1 MAPKKP
7 TVQTKLQQKAA
18 KSNKIITGPKG
29 SKPQSTTNA
38 RLMKQGDKT
47 KIGSQNVTVKPS
59 FPVRSGP
66 EGTMKRTRFQNPSK
80 GGSTTKSQTV
90 GGGGGTPPKT
100 TRQSRV
106 QGRVVKGTDT
116 RPSPSTRGTTPSGG
130 GKNLFGGA
138 GSKANAKA
146 ATSQAAPKPAFT
158 TTRTPFSGPAKPSG
172 TAAVSTLRQQAQAQG
187 KAAVKAAQTRRGA
200 RAAMSN
206 MSNTLAN
213 KGSIRAG
220 RPVGGPGRGAVGGAI
235 EQAASAALGP
245 LARKAGTKL
254 GNALKPVGRA
264 IDDRLPGINS
274 KDELKRK
281 TAATKAANAKGPQ
294 QGPRLAATRRAFSKK
309 TFDQAFKAARTA
321 KAKTF
326 TWRGNKY
333 NTKIK
338 GEK

>member
-1 MAPKKP
+1 
-7 TVQTKLQQKAA
+7 
-18 KSNKIITGPKG
+18 
-29 SKPQSTTNA
+29 
-38 RLMKQGDKT
+38 
-47 KIGSQNVTVKPS
+47 
-59 FPVRSGP
+59 
-66 EGTMKRTRFQNPSK
+66 
-80 GGSTTKSQTV
+80 
-90 GGGGGTPPKT
+90 
-100 TRQSRV
+100 
-106 QGRVVKGTDT
+106 VVKGTDT
-116 RPSPSTRGTTPSGG
+116 RPSPSTRGAAPSG

-138 GSKANAKA
+138 GSKATAVKDA
-146 ATSQAAPKPAFT
+146 GPKAPKPEFK

-235 EQAASAALGP
+235 EQVASSVLGP
-245 LARKAGTKL
+245 LARRAGTKL

-281 TAATKAANAKGPQ
+281 TAATKAANAKGPRM
-294 QGPRLAATRRAFSKK
+294 GPRLSETRRAFSKK

-326 TWRGNKY
+326 EWRGNKY

>member
-7 TVQTKLQQKAA
+7 TVKTKLQQKAD
-18 KSNKIITGPKG
+18 KSNKILTGPKG

-47 KIGSQNVTVKPS
+47 TT
-59 FPVRSGP
+59 SGP
-66 EGTMKRTRFQNPSK
+66 ARTRFQNPSR

-90 GGGGGTPPKT
+90 GGGG
-100 TRQSRV
+100 
-106 QGRVVKGTDT
+106 
-116 RPSPSTRGTTPSGG
+116 
-130 GKNLFGGA
+130 KNLFGGA
-138 GSKANAKA
+138 GSKATAVKDA
-146 ATSQAAPKPAFT
+146 GPRAPKPEFK

-172 TAAVSTLRQQAQAQG
+172 PARASMGNVKGPASSPKRPTGPAAVSTLRQQAQAQG
-187 KAAVKAAQTRRGA
+187 KAAVKTAQTRRGA

-235 EQAASAALGP
+235 EQAASSVLGP
-245 LARKAGTKL
+245 LARKAGDKL
-254 GNALKPVGRA
+254 GKALKPVGRA

-274 KDELKRK
+274 RDELKRK

-294 QGPRLAATRRAFSKK
+294 MGPESLATRRAFSKK

-326 TWRGNKY
+326 TWRGKEY
-333 NTKIK
+333 NTKIR